1 MSKNFEEEYKSFAQM
16 DLPDLWDRIEA
27 GISEKEPVSTPGV
40 LVFFRRYQTVAA
52 ALLCV
57 MILIPA
63 FLLMRQVGGG
73 MSKSTTDG
81 APAEVVVM
89 TEAAAEESIET
100 ETAAAPMEEIWAEE
114 APAAEAPAAEAP
126 ETEAEVEDVFL
137 SENSA
142 GEDFAKKES
151 ATEAVT
157 EAMSE
162 EMKADRAESNV
173 TGYPVSIE
181 IIREQETSALA
192 EKERADGRIYRCMV
206 LEDKSGQLEAK
217 EEILIWIPT
226 SLVEE
231 PKQGDSYELTLEQ
244 SNSEYYDFIAE
255 SLHD

>member
-1 MSKNFEEEYKSFAQM
+1 MSKNFEEEYKSFAQI

-100 ETAAAPMEEIWAEE
+100 ETASMEELWAEE
-114 APAAEAPAAEAP
+114 ANAAEAPAAEAT
-126 ETEAEVEDVFL
+126 ETEEAVEEAFL

-151 ATEAVT
+151 ATGAVT
-157 EAMSE
+157 EEMSE
-162 EMKADRAESNV
+162 EMKADRAESKV

-181 IIREQETSALA
+181 IIREQETFALA
-192 EKERADGRIYRCMV
+192 EKERADGGVYRCMV
-206 LEDKSGQLEAK
+206 LEDKSGQLKAE
-217 EEILIWIPT
+217 EEILIWIPL

-231 PKQGDSYELTLEQ
+231 PKQGEAYRLTLEQ

-255 SLHD
+255 SLQD